1 MEEQVK
7 TEPSKED
14 ILRAQYQE
22 WLLQPLT
29 KVLFQHIDDHRKT
42 FVNSLAVLC
51 IDKSCTDSE
60 IRMYAFGLRTLDVLS
75 KVIKNPQ
82 QFIKEETK

>member
-29 KVLFQHIDDHRKT
+29 KVLFQHIEDHYKAFT
-42 FVNSLAVLC
+42 NAMVKSCV
-51 IDKSCTDSE
+51 DKSCTDSE
-60 IRMYAFGLRTLDVLS
+60 IRMYAFGLRTLDTLRV
-75 KVIKNPQ
+75 VIKNPQ